1 VAGPSITT
9 EAYILQKASPRESF
23 QPGVAYSAEH
33 GNLRILQR
41 IPRKAKPDHITLD
54 LFDQVALVLDSGSHQ
69 TWFVKEVRLL
79 HRHTGIG
86 RNYRRLQHAAAFTAL
101 IARNPVHEESRE
113 AVAELIA
120 SALAAFADSDR
131 PDIVG
136 FKSLY
141 LFSRDEGYPLKE
153 HWFPTLPRDDR
164 SDVVTLLNRPTA
176 EAAES
181 VQPARVSFLHQRM
194 EDYLRGHT
202 DILVD

>member
-1 VAGPSITT
+1 MAGPTLHA
-9 EAYILQKASPRESF
+9 EAHILQKAAPKEAF
-23 QPGVAYSAEH
+23 QPSTAFSAEH
-33 GNLRILQR
+33 GSLRILQR
-41 IPRKAKPDHITLD
+41 IPRKPKPEHIALD
-54 LFDQVALVLDSGSHQ
+54 LFDHVALILDAGSHD

-79 HRHTGIG
+79 HRPTGIG
-86 RNYRRLQHAAAFTAL
+86 QNYRRLQHASAFTAL

-113 AVAELIA
+113 AVDQLLHT
-120 SALAAFADSDR
+120 ALAAFATTDR

-141 LFSRDEGYPLKE
+141 CFSRDEGYPLKQ

-164 SDVVTLLNRPTA
+164 TDLAALLSQPVAELTTSSD
-176 EAAES
+176 
-181 VQPARVSFLHQRM
+181 RVAHLHRRL

>member
-1 VAGPSITT
+1 MAGPTLHT
-9 EAYILQKASPRESF
+9 EAHILQKAPPKEAF
-23 QPGVAYSAEH
+23 QPAAAFSAEH
-33 GNLRILQR
+33 GTLRVLQR
-41 IPRKAKPDHITLD
+41 MPRKPKPDHVTLD
-54 LFDQVALVLDSGSHQ
+54 LFDHVALILEGGSHD

-86 RNYRRLQHAAAFTAL
+86 QNYRRLQHASAFTAL

-113 AVAELIA
+113 AVD
-120 SALAAFADSDR
+120 ALLHTALTAFATADR

-136 FKSLY
+136 FKSFY
-141 LFSRDEGYPLKE
+141 CFARDEGYPLKQ

-164 SDVVTLLNRPTA
+164 TDLSALLNQPVA
-176 EAAES
+176 ELTLPLE
-181 VQPARVSFLHQRM
+181 RVNHLHRRL

>member
-1 VAGPSITT
+1 MAGPSLQT
-9 EAYILQKASPRESF
+9 EAHILQKAPPKEAF
-23 QPGVAYSAEH
+23 QPATAYSAEH
-33 GNLRILQR
+33 GTLRILQR
-41 IPRKAKPDHITLD
+41 VPRKPKPDYIALD
-54 LFDQVALVLDSGSHQ
+54 LFDHVALMLDAGAAG

-86 RNYRRLQHAAAFTAL
+86 TNYRRLQHASAFAAL

-113 AVAELIA
+113 AVD
-120 SALAAFADSDR
+120 ALLHTAFHAFASVDR

-136 FKSLY
+136 LKSLY
-141 LFSRDEGYPLKE
+141 CFARDEGYPLKQ

-164 SDVVTLLNRPTA
+164 TDLVALLNQPVAALDTPTD
-176 EAAES
+176 
-181 VQPARVSFLHQRM
+181 RVAHLHRRL